1 MEKYE
6 KVINTPKIS
15 HVAARNSRTR
25 QILVGFLAEQL
36 QQFQKSFSAQNCSF
50 MPNKLEFYA
59 EKTAVLSA
67 ETFLKHS
74 YCFSFLRHSSFEN
87 LFYSSS

>member
-59 EKTAVLSA
+59 EKTAVHSRENCSFVGGNFF
-67 ETFLKHS
+67 ETLVLFFL
-74 YCFSFLRHSSFEN
+74 FTAFF
-87 LFYSSS
+87 F

>member
-25 QILVGFLAEQL
+25 QILVGFFAEQL

-50 MPNKLEFYA
+50 VGGNFFETLVLFFLF
-59 EKTAVLSA
+59 TA
-67 ETFLKHS
+67 F
-74 YCFSFLRHSSFEN
+74 FF
-87 LFYSSS
+87 

>member
-25 QILVGFLAEQL
+25 QILVGFFAEQL

-59 EKTAVLSA
+59 EKTAVHCGENCSFVGGNFF
-67 ETFLKHS
+67 ETLVLFFL
-74 YCFSFLRHSSFEN
+74 FTAFF
-87 LFYSSS
+87 F